1 MKNRPAKIALRT
13 CLIYAVI
20 GSAWIL
26 FSGRI
31 LFTLVSDP
39 AIRNQLEI
47 YKGWGFVVITALA
60 LYFLL
65 RNQLRRTA
73 GEALERRQA
82 EEGLLEKTALL
93 EAQLNSSIDGILV
106 VDNQGRKIIQN
117 QRTIDL
123 WKIPRDIV
131 DNNDDKEQVQFVMNQ
146 TKYPE
151 IFVEKVVYLYS
162 HPNEISRDEVELKDG
177 TILDRYSS
185 PVIGKDGKHYGR
197 IWSFRD
203 ITEQKVSGE
212 ALHQSEAKFRSYVEN
227 APLAVLVTD
236 QKRSVVDCNPAAAD
250 LLGYDVAT
258 LLSTSITDLHPED
271 DVEKVFQSLQ
281 TLATEGHAEGE
292 FRFKRRDGTLIWV
305 SLRAVM
311 TGSGL
316 SIAFC
321 QDITERRVAAEA
333 IATERQLLR
342 TLIDLLPETFYVK
355 DLDSRFLIAN
365 EALAKHFGVESPSQI
380 LGKTDRDFYP
390 AESAA
395 EFRAQELKVFAGE
408 PIIDHEG
415 RGTGPNG
422 KACIHLTTKVPFQDS
437 QGRIQGLVG
446 IGRDITERKQ
456 SEETFAAQQRLLDSL
471 ITTVPDLVYFKDR
484 ECRFIRINEA
494 YARRAGLTDV
504 QAAAGKTDFD
514 IFGEQHA
521 RQAYEDEQRILA
533 TGQPIINKEERE
545 DWPDGRITWAISTKM
560 PLLDSSGEIVGT
572 MGISRDITER
582 KRTEESHLRLATA
595 VEQAAEAILITD
607 TDGKI
612 LYINP
617 AFEAVT
623 GYARH
628 EIIGQNPRIVKSG
641 KHDEAF
647 YQRMWTVLSRGE
659 VWSGRLINKKKDG
672 TLFEEEATISP
683 VRDSNGRITNYV
695 AVKRD
700 VTREVLLE
708 NQFRQSQK
716 MEAFGQL
723 AGGVAHD
730 FNNLLTVIQGSA
742 SLLLNPQLNPE
753 ERAGCSRQI
762 VQAAERAAGLTRQ
775 LLMFSRKHD
784 LQAVTVNLNEVVGN
798 MTKMLRRI
806 LGEDI
811 VLRADYDPKITAISA
826 DAGMME
832 QVLLN
837 LAVNSRDAMPQ
848 GGQLLIAT
856 SLEKLGANHPQLPAD
871 MAPGAYICL
880 KVTDTG
886 CGITPEVLPHIFE
899 PFFTTKETG
908 KGTGLGLATV
918 YGIVQQHHGWV
929 TATSEPGRGATFFV
943 YLPAAAGIP
952 AKSGNAPAPKLPR
965 GTETI
970 LLAEDE
976 PAVRGLVSNI
986 LSRCGYTI
994 LPAESGVAALE
1005 IWREHRDEIQ
1015 LLLTDI
1021 IMPDGLT
1028 GYDLAQQLKS
1038 ERSQLKVM
1046 YTSGYTGDILS
1057 RYPTLIRDYWFLQKP
1072 YQPTGSHKPSGTVWI
1087 RNPMATGRR
1096 MAISRETGGDQP
1108 QAVSS
1113 SWRWPEK

>member
-39 AIRNQLEI
+39 SIRNQLEI
-47 YKGWGFVVITALA
+47 YKGWGFVAITALA

-106 VDNQGRKIIQN
+106 VDNQGRKVIQN

-123 WKIPRDIV
+123 WKIPQEIV
-131 DNNDDKEQVQFVMNQ
+131 NSKDDEKQVQFVMNQ

-151 IFVEKVVYLYS
+151 KFVEKVDYLYS
-162 HPNEISRDEVELKDG
+162 HPNEIGRDEVELKDG

-227 APLAVLVTD
+227 APLAVLVAD
-236 QKRSVVDCNPAAAD
+236 QKRRVVDCNPAAAD
-250 LLGYDVAT
+250 LLGYDVAA

-305 SLRAVM
+305 SLRAVLA
-311 TGSGL
+311 GSGL

-333 IATERQLLR
+333 IANERQLLR
-342 TLIDLLPETFYVK
+342 TLIDLLPDTFYVK
-355 DLDSRFLIAN
+355 DLDCRFLIAN
-365 EALAKHFGVESPSQI
+365 KALAKHFGKEFPSEI
-380 LGKTDRDFYP
+380 VGRTDADFFLP
-390 AESAA
+390 ECAA
-395 EFRAQELKVFAGE
+395 EYRAAELKVLGGE
-408 PIIDHEG
+408 PLIDYEG
-415 RGTGPNG
+415 DGIGPTGRR
-422 KACIHLTTKVPFQDS
+422 CTHLTTKVPFRDS
-437 QGRIQGLVG
+437 QGRVQGLVG
-446 IGRDITERKQ
+446 IGRDITERKL
-456 SEETFAAQQRLLDSL
+456 S
-471 ITTVPDLVYFKDR
+471 
-484 ECRFIRINEA
+484 
-494 YARRAGLTDV
+494 
-504 QAAAGKTDFD
+504 
-514 IFGEQHA
+514 
-521 RQAYEDEQRILA
+521 
-533 TGQPIINKEERE
+533 
-545 DWPDGRITWAISTKM
+545 
-560 PLLDSSGEIVGT
+560 
-572 MGISRDITER
+572 
-582 KRTEESHLRLATA
+582 EESHQRLATA
-595 VEQAAEAILITD
+595 VEQAAEAVVISD

-612 LYINP
+612 LYVNP
-617 AFEAVT
+617 AFETVT
-623 GYARH
+623 GYSK
-628 EIIGQNPRIVKSG
+628 EEVIGRNPRILKSG
-641 KHDEAF
+641 KHDNLF
-647 YQRMWTVLSRGE
+647 YRRMWAVLSRGE

-672 TLFEEEATISP
+672 TLFEEEANISP

-700 VTREVLLE
+700 VTREVTLE

-753 ERAGCSRQI
+753 ERTGCSRQI

-806 LGEDI
+806 VGEDI
-811 VLRADYDPKITAISA
+811 VLRAEYDPKIAAISA

-856 SLEKLGANHPQLPAD
+856 ALEKLGANHPQLPLD
-871 MAPGAYICL
+871 MAPGAYVCL
-880 KVTDTG
+880 KVKDTG

-908 KGTGLGLATV
+908 KGSGLGLATV

-943 YLPAAAGIP
+943 YLPAAVDTP
-952 AKSGNAPAPKLPR
+952 AKPGTAPPPRLPH

-994 LPAESGVAALE
+994 LRQNPALRR
-1005 IWREHRDEIQ
+1005 WRFGGN
-1015 LLLTDI
+1015 TA
-1021 IMPDGLT
+1021 M
-1028 GYDLAQQLKS
+1028 KS
-1038 ERSQLKVM
+1038 NC
-1046 YTSGYTGDILS
+1046 
-1057 RYPTLIRDYWFLQKP
+1057 F
-1072 YQPTGSHKPSGTVWI
+1072 
-1087 RNPMATGRR
+1087 
-1096 MAISRETGGDQP
+1096 
-1108 QAVSS
+1108 
-1113 SWRWPEK
+1113 